1 MIPDGGCPQLKYAI
15 DIFCRYLLRKLPF
28 SATVSVLVSFARPAI
43 PVLAM
48 GFADD
53 LWATP
58 TVIDL
63 LVGQLVNC
71 QTELRQIQPQQGAI
85 GHMGFFRRKHQH
97 TLWPALADW
106 LEQQLVQPAAAALR
120 LPVNKNTGYWPCG
133 FCTTLASQT
142 CTSVKP
148 AARACA
154 AIAARLKP
162 Q

>member
-1 MIPDGGCPQLKYAI
+1 MYGHNDDSGRWLSAI

-58 TVIDL
+58 TGIDL

-71 QTELRQIQPQQGAI
+71 QMERRQIQPQQGAI

-106 LEQQLVQPAAAALR
+106 LEQQLV
-120 LPVNKNTGYWPCG
+120 
-133 FCTTLASQT
+133 
-142 CTSVKP
+142 
-148 AARACA
+148 
-154 AIAARLKP
+154 
-162 Q
+162 